1 MARFLRLLTTEL
13 PDVGAPGEVRDEWVN
28 VDHIVSIQPHLAD
41 SPTRGRVLSLELTLS
56 SGDFVFIP
64 VGTCSHPARA
74 GDLAATAIRDL
85 IETPTG
91 EPIAAHVL
99 R

>member
-13 PDVGAPGEVRDEWVN
+13 PDVGAPAEARDEWLN

-41 SPTRGRVLSLELTLS
+41 SPIRGRVLSLELTLS

-64 VGTCSHPARA
+64 VGACTHPAEV
-74 GDLAATAIRDL
+74 GDLAAAAIRDL
-85 IETPTG
+85 IEAPTG